1 MTPIR
6 AWLRAG
12 AYCAL
17 GGLCLFI
24 ALELAVALV
33 VVAYWEA
40 RITAMTALTAG
51 FATAGIVALAAAR
64 ARAREGARTALLAV
78 AVQLVRRLVSAVIA
92 MQSRGSPP
100 TRS

>member
-1 MTPIR
+1 MTPVR
-6 AWLRAG
+6 AWLWAG

-17 GGLCLFI
+17 GCVCLFV

-40 RITAMTALTAG
+40 RITALMVLTAG

-78 AVQLVRRLVSAVIA
+78 AVQLAYSGIRALRSAWF
-92 MQSRGSPP
+92 QR
-100 TRS
+100 

>member
-1 MTPIR
+1 MTLVR

-17 GGLCLFI
+17 GCVCLFV

-33 VVAYWEA
+33 VVAYCEA
-40 RITAMTALTAG
+40 RITAMTVLTAG

-78 AVQLVRRLVSAVIA
+78 AVQLAHWGIRGL
-92 MQSRGSPP
+92 QSLRE
-100 TRS
+100 

>member
-1 MTPIR
+1 VR

-17 GGLCLFI
+17 GGVCLFL

-33 VVAYWEA
+33 VVAYWET
-40 RITAMTALTAG
+40 RITAMMALTAG
-51 FATAGIVALAAAR
+51 FATAGIVALAAGR

-78 AVQLVRRLVSAVIA
+78 AVQLAHLGIRAL
-92 MQSRGSPP
+92 
-100 TRS
+100 RSLRE